1 MCALMSRWCLMDVRV
16 ASRRREAAS
25 SNNKSYK
32 LSFAFGRARRA
43 GRKLWRWDVQ
53 CPMSNVQRFH
63 NDFNSLS
70 YRSLAIY
77 NIPKYSAQVASV
89 A

>member
-1 MCALMSRWCLMDVRV
+1 MLLPDSGGQYRVNLSR
-16 ASRRREAAS
+16 ASRLAGHGEPGAS
-25 SNNKSYK
+25 C
-32 LSFAFGRARRA
+32 GA
-43 GRKLWRWDVQ
+43 GT
-53 CPMSNVQRFH
+53 SNVQRFH

>member
-1 MCALMSRWCLMDVRV
+1 MLLADSGGQYRV
-16 ASRRREAAS
+16 DLNRASRLAGHGEP
-25 SNNKSYK
+25 
-32 LSFAFGRARRA
+32 GARC
-43 GRKLWRWDVQ
+43 WDV
-53 CPMSNVQRFH
+53 NVERFH

-70 YRSLAIY
+70 HRSLAIY